1 MRRVRQTGTQ
11 RRAVAAL
18 FPAMFPNL
26 SGSWRTVRQTVAADR
41 PAECPAK
48 SERRTVTRPAHG
60 RPSGTVAGNLT
71 ETLRKAA
78 HGQGKGAAVV
88 FQPFKTLQNADILGA
103 SPNKNFR
110 SNPCIYWRLCVFPK
124 NFVGVAPKRGY
135 TVGVFGKIG
144 RHETHFEESQARQG
158 ERGRI
163 VRRTVARVTRPAARS
178 ERHGRPSGN
187 AARYYPAKCKAIGAG
202 RCAGFWHTLFS
213 PKFATVAHL
222 QQAGGAPSR
231 TRKRTRR
238 TQQIKL
244 FKKSFRKVC
253 GRFTPCLLGFSNYF

>member
-1 MRRVRQTGTQ
+1 MC
-11 RRAVAAL
+11 
-18 FPAMFPNL
+18 P
-26 SGSWRTVRQTVAADR
+26 ADR
-41 PAECPAK
+41 NGTAGGCRCAHGRPSGGEIATGNGCRLL
-48 SERRTVTRPAHG
+48 SRPAHG

-135 TVGVFGKIG
+135 TVGVFGKIC
-144 RHETHFEESQARQG
+144 RHETHFEESQARQA

-213 PKFATVAHL
+213 PKFATVEHL
-222 QQAGGAPSR
+222 QQAGGAPFR

>member
-1 MRRVRQTGTQ
+1 MRRCVRQTGTQ
-11 RRAVAAL
+11 GRAVAVAL
-18 FPAMFPNL
+18 MASRHPSGARERHGGRLPPCFRRLCPHRVRLMADHPAR
-26 SGSWRTVRQTVAADR
+26 SGTGNGCRLL
-41 PAECPAK
+41 P
-48 SERRTVTRPAHG
+48 RPAHG

-187 AARYYPAKCKAIGAG
+187 AARYYPA
-202 RCAGFWHTLFS
+202 
-213 PKFATVAHL
+213 
-222 QQAGGAPSR
+222 
-231 TRKRTRR
+231 
-238 TQQIKL
+238 
-244 FKKSFRKVC
+244 
-253 GRFTPCLLGFSNYF
+253 RFVK